1 LNGKFTLLA
10 SRWFGWQMNP
20 GYDGSRF
27 VPYCSPIFV
36 TRVAP
41 LKTGKGIL
49 EMDFLNAC
57 YAEGVQ
63 NFHGTRIR
71 ILLRGENYLIGHILN
86 DTTEVRSAVV
96 SHVEFAWLE
105 CFCPEIIQ
113 AHPPWEMEPLYS
125 GSVSLYLDRIFG
137 LSGRD

>member
-1 LNGKFTLLA
+1 
-10 SRWFGWQMNP
+10 MNP

-63 NFHGTRIR
+63 DFHGTRIG
-71 ILLRGENYLIGHILN
+71 ILLRGENYLIGHLLN
-86 DTTEVRSAVV
+86 GTTEVRSAIV

-105 CFCPEIIQ
+105 HFCPQIIQ

-137 LSGRD
+137 LGRRD